1 MKKVVELVEKND
13 LIGHYRS
20 ISDYDNMLK
29 LAKELLELVSE
40 CQLQDT
46 EEGATTFLNVATAYR
61 AVNQLPEALE
71 MYEKAKQV
79 YESLGKRDAKVAG
92 LYNNMSMA
100 YQSAG
105 QFDNA
110 IRCLENAL
118 EIILQVEGA
127 ESEIATTY
135 VNLAGVYFQKGAYDA
150 GTEVLE
156 KAIVLFEE
164 MEEAD
169 AHFAGALALLGQGY
183 YQKQDYENAIA
194 CYTRALQEILTY
206 FGKNESYAITCENCA
221 MVLKA
226 AGYEKEAEH
235 LQREAKITYDKI
247 RGVAEPISGLT
258 LSKKYYE
265 AYGKQMLEEQFPA
278 YVQRAA
284 VGLVGHGSECLG
296 FDDEISQ
303 DHDFGPGFCIWLTK
317 EDYDAVGEQMQE
329 AYDKLPK
336 AFMGFA
342 ARNTSK
348 RGENRV
354 GVFEIQSFYEGF
366 LGSEA
371 ELAMAVNGEVFVDPL
386 GRFTEIRNRLK
397 KGDTFP
403 IWKQKLANSVALMAQ
418 AGQYNYIRC
427 LRRGDA
433 VAASLALHE
442 FIKESMHTIYLLNHS
457 YMPYYKWAWRGLE
470 KVERL
475 SNVKTMLE
483 ELLKTEEKEQL
494 IEEICSIILL
504 ELKRQH
510 LTYGQETFLEDH
522 VNRIL
527 EAEDHM
533 DTVIEKIVALEWE
546 MFQNTRNEGGRAS
559 CQDDWE
565 TFEIMRKSQYLT
577 WNESL
582 LHSFYRD
589 LLEGKEAGRNLIME
603 KYAYMMEST
612 EPEEYEKLKAG
623 LPMVSEEKKA
633 LLEQIVAIQ
642 VDWREEF
649 ARSYPHLSGQARI
662 IRTEEDTLS
671 QVSFETYLRGEL
683 KTYSMETL
691 VLYGRHVVEYVK
703 AGKNLTEEIMKHTVA
718 FYGYDSLADAELRS

>member
-20 ISDYDNMLK
+20 ISDYDNMLR
-29 LAKELLELVSE
+29 LEKELLDLVSE
-40 CQLQDT
+40 NQLQDT

-61 AVNQLPEALE
+61 AVNQIPKALE
-71 MYEKAKQV
+71 MYEKAKQI
-79 YESLGKRDAKVAG
+79 YESLGKRDAKTAG

-110 IRCLENAL
+110 INCLENAL
-118 EIILQVEGA
+118 EIICKVEGA
-127 ESEIATTY
+127 ESKIATTY
-135 VNLAGVYFQKGAYDA
+135 VNLAGVYFQKGAYDE
-150 GTEVLE
+150 GTELLE
-156 KAIVLFEE
+156 KAVKIFENKK
-164 MEEAD
+164 EAD

-183 YQKQDYENAIA
+183 YKKQDYENAIT

-206 FGKNESYAITCENCA
+206 FGKNESYAVTCENCA
-221 MVLKA
+221 LVLKA
-226 AGYEKEAEH
+226 AGYEKEAEY
-235 LQREAKITYDKI
+235 LQMEAKTTYDKI
-247 RGVAEPISGLT
+247 YGVTGSMSGLA

-278 YVQRAA
+278 YVQRTA

-296 FDDEISQ
+296 FDDEISR

-317 EDYDAVGEQMQE
+317 ADYDVIGKQMQE

-336 AFMGFA
+336 SFMGFV

-348 RGENRV
+348 RGQNRV
-354 GVFEIQSFYEGF
+354 GVFEIQSFYEEF

-371 ELAMAVNGEVFVDPL
+371 ELAMAVNGEVFADPL

-397 KGDTFP
+397 KGDEFP

-418 AGQYNYIRC
+418 SGQYNYMRC
-427 LRRGDA
+427 LRRGDI
-433 VAASLALHE
+433 VAASLALNE
-442 FIKESMHTIYLLNHS
+442 FIKETMHTIYLLNHS

-470 KVERL
+470 KLERL
-475 SNVKTMLE
+475 RNIKIMLE
-483 ELLKTEEKEQL
+483 DLLKTEEKEQL
-494 IEEICSIILL
+494 IEEICSNILA

-527 EAEDHM
+527 EAEDLM

-559 CQDDWE
+559 CQDDWK

-612 EPEEYEKLKAG
+612 EPEEYEKLKEG
-623 LPMVSEEKKA
+623 LPIVSDEKKA
-633 LLEQIVAIQ
+633 LIEQIIAVQ
-642 VDWREEF
+642 VDWREAF
-649 ARSYPHLSGQARI
+649 SKSYPHLSGQARI
-662 IRTEEDTLS
+662 IHTEDDTLS

-703 AGKNLTEEIMKHTVA
+703 AGKNLTEEIMKHTA
-718 FYGYDSLADAELRS
+718 EFYGYDSLAAAECRN